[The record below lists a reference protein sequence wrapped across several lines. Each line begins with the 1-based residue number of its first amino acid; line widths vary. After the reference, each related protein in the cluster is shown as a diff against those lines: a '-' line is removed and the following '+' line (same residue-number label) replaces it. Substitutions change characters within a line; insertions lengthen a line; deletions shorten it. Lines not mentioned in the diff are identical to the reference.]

1 LRPTRAAAVLVTGLL
16 LCTAPLASAAS
27 PNISYVRVVNACTC
41 GLGSVSA
48 SVGGAPVAAAVT
60 YLAVSDFVQVESGDQ
75 GVDLVGSAGFRA
87 SADADLDPGAYY
99 TLVATGEADAP
110 LIVVKETGA
119 GWAPAAVVL
128 HVARSSQLGQPVEVR
143 LDGGAM
149 IDTALAAEGVSPPV
163 VVAPGQHEL
172 ELYSETGYLLGR
184 VAIAAQ
190 AGQQLTVVLAGSPGG
205 TPDLGAAEAVAA
217 QGALTVA
224 GGASAGSSAQ
234 APAPSAPIPAASP
247 AAASATT
254 ATSVGTG
261 TAPAAS
267 SPAAAT
273 TTAGA
278 GPGVVA
284 AALPRTGASVIWAVL
299 GLLALGVGACLTAGP
314 RLRARLWR

>member
-1 LRPTRAAAVLVTGLL
+1 VAGTRTQGEEATLRPTRAAAVLVTGLL

-110 LIVVKETGA
+110 D
-119 GWAPAAVVL
+119 AVVL

-234 APAPSAPIPAASP
+234 APAPSAPIPPASP